1 MAILEISN
9 CFLKLAQTHKK
20 IEFFKN
26 KFFSEFL
33 LHYIALC
40 SSQFFQNNFSTCFIF
55 FWLIKLNLN
64 LSVLSMTY
72 VSKSLQD
79 KIFIF
84 CILQVLCTV
93 NSIKRLEVASS
104 LGSKDTNNFPSLE
117 KPTITL
123 NI

>member
-55 FWLIKLNLN
+55 FWVNKTEPKFKCIFNDLCIKKF
-64 LSVLSMTY
+64 S
-72 VSKSLQD
+72 
-79 KIFIF
+79 
-84 CILQVLCTV
+84 
-93 NSIKRLEVASS
+93 R
-104 LGSKDTNNFPSLE
+104 
-117 KPTITL
+117 
-123 NI
+123 